1 MRSSNKKQMMNA
13 KNLILGLILLVS
25 VPVNLF
31 SAEFTDKDK
40 NEDDNGWRS
49 MSSPIFLSVENN
61 TIYIYSAKQLDNLCL
76 QIKDQ
81 AGAILYSDRINIQ
94 PESEYSLSLAAIPAG
109 DYQIILTQGANYL
122 IENFTKQ

>member
-1 MRSSNKKQMMNA
+1 MMNA
-13 KNLILGLILLVS
+13 KSLILGLILLVS

-49 MSSPIFLSVENN
+49 MSSPIFLSIENN
-61 TIYIYSAKQLDNLCL
+61 TIYIYSSKQLDYLCL
-76 QIKDQ
+76 QIKDHT
-81 AGAILYSDRINIQ
+81 GAILYSDRISIH
-94 PESEYSLSLAAIPAG
+94 PESEYSFSLTAIPEG
-109 DYQIILTQGANYL
+109 DYQIILTQGTNSL